1 MGPYL
6 AVRSVQVLAI
16 INQSQ
21 ITCNLWL
28 TFRWKGQANEM
39 EDEIM
44 QVTCVLRNKS
54 PAQVKLL
61 FLPIVK
67 LAKVSH
73 TYILILQAASD
84 AGF

>member
-61 FLPIVK
+61 FLPIVN
-67 LAKVSH
+67 SPRCH